1 MIAAIVTGHSR
12 GLGAAIAENLL
23 QRGAA
28 VLGLARGGNDALAAA
43 FPGRLQQVALDLA
56 DTDRLAA
63 WLGSDEPGRFAARC
77 DTLLLVNDA
86 GTLQPVG
93 PLDMQDLPAIARA
106 VALNVSAPLMLAA
119 AVAALESPAVDRR
132 VLHVSSGAARN
143 PYAGWS
149 VYCATKA
156 ALDQHARAVAL
167 HERPG
172 LRICSA
178 APGVVDTDM
187 QTEVRASTME
197 QFPMHDRFVDMQRS
211 GGLISPHAAA
221 ARLVAHL
228 LSDGFGA
235 VPVTDL
241 RDLPG

>member
-1 MIAAIVTGHSR
+1 MIGAVVTGHTR

-23 QRGAA
+23 QRGVV
-28 VLGLARGGNDALAAA
+28 VLGLARGSNDVLATR
-43 FPGRLQQVALDLA
+43 FPGSLQQVALDLA
-56 DTDRLAA
+56 DTDRLMK
-63 WLGSDEPGRFAARC
+63 WLDGDVLGRFADRC
-77 DTLLLVNDA
+77 ERLLLVNDA

-93 PLDMQDLPAIARA
+93 PLDMQDRGAIGHA
-106 VALNVSAPLMLAA
+106 VALNVTAPLMLAA
-119 AVAALESPAVDRR
+119 AVAALASPAADRR

-167 HERPG
+167 HERAG

-187 QTEVRASTME
+187 QAEVRASTME
-197 QFPMHDRFVDMQRS
+197 QFPMHDRFVEMQRG
-211 GGLISPHAAA
+211 GGLIAPADAA

-228 LSDGFGA
+228 LGETFGN
-235 VPVTDL
+235 VPVIDL
-241 RDLPG
+241 RDLPA